1 MSFVGNTM
9 SVGRGDGGA
18 GAWSP
23 EHAMVFRDCAQTVI
37 ASNTMYHEHL
47 PIPRLQPQ
55 PILQPRLLRAI
66 GETDNLLGG

>member
-1 MSFVGNTM
+1 M

-37 ASNTMYHEHL
+37 ASNTMYQGALKSLVH
-47 PIPRLQPQ
+47 
-55 PILQPRLLRAI
+55 
-66 GETDNLLGG
+66 DLGGHGEDFVQRDNVGSVWQERRSSG